1 MKEAYELSDL
11 CRAEDILLGA
21 LGYSDD
27 AQLEKVLIAGSEI
40 NLHGKFLSDGEK
52 FEAIYDCEIGP
63 LENWAIDI
71 LKKAGKVFER
81 N

>member
-1 MKEAYELSDL
+1 MKESYEVSEI

-27 AQLEKVLIAGSEI
+27 AQLEKVIMSGSEI
-40 NLHGKFLSDGEK
+40 NLHGHFLSDGEK
-52 FEAIYDCEIGP
+52 FVVIYDCEIGP
-63 LENWAIDI
+63 LENWAIAI
-71 LKKAGKVFER
+71 LRKAGKVFEH